1 MLILPYTIKKKMN
14 IEQLRYL
21 VSSSSNPVVVEINDD
36 LVNLEG
42 KVYENGA
49 TCYGNFS
56 PGMRAE
62 IISIS
67 AEEVFENDPHASLYT
82 VTLSMEK
89 FFEHN
94 CIVDRGDLYGENNRT
109 YKWHELSCY
118 PKDHIET
125 IYTGGIVI
133 EFTLLDQEELE
144 LFNEFI
150 NSDSKLNY
158 VRWLENQIQL
168 LRNR

>member
-1 MLILPYTIKKKMN
+1 MN

-42 KVYENGA
+42 KVYENGV

-56 PGMRAE
+56 PGMGAE

-67 AEEVFENDPHASLYT
+67 AEEVFENDPHASLYK
-82 VTLSMEK
+82 VTLSVEK

-94 CIVDRGDLYGENNRT
+94 CIVDRGYLYKKTTEHANGMN
-109 YKWHELSCY
+109 YL
-118 PKDHIET
+118 
-125 IYTGGIVI
+125 V
-133 EFTLLDQEELE
+133 TLKITLKPSTQVV
-144 LFNEFI
+144 
-150 NSDSKLNY
+150 S
-158 VRWLENQIQL
+158 
-168 LRNR
+168 